1 MSGNNDAEV
10 ANIWFV
16 RAGSG
21 NVLIGDYLSKKRMAI
36 GLRGTDDFR
45 NFDDLKAVENHIKST
60 PNWKHPERFY
70 GGGAARYGVRFFSDV
85 EVDDLVFLMKG
96 AKDLAAVGTVKSNYE
111 FYQSPSWETGKPDY
125 CHIRNVDWL
134 KVPSVIETTGVAPQ
148 SGFGP
153 VNSATAKTILNLV
166 LAHVSDEDDGP
177 DPTKVLGHVV
187 DWLSKVSDT
196 KKGNRRK
203 QDSNEY
209 YFGEIQGADVG
220 TIFRSRR
227 ELYDANV
234 HRTLQAGIVG
244 RQHEGAE
251 SVVLS
256 GGYVDD
262 EDYGDVIVYT
272 GDGGQDDKRNQVSD
286 QDFEGKN
293 RALVRNHLD
302 DIPVRVIRGGNHR
315 SEYSPDDGYRYDGLF
330 KVERYWRERG
340 KHGFLVCRFRLVRQS
355 GQEIEL
361 PQSILDEDSADDAP
375 ARRTEATVNRLVRD
389 RRLAQKIKDL
399 YQYRCQVCGER
410 IEVDGGH
417 YAEAAHIKPLG
428 RPHDG
433 PDTLENLL
441 CLCPNHHVAFDNGGL
456 FFSDDLS
463 VNGDDK
469 MLSLSR
475 GHKPSAEF
483 IAYHRSIWG
492 R

>member
-1 MSGNNDAEV
+1 M
-10 ANIWFV
+10 
-16 RAGSG
+16 
-21 NVLIGDYLSKKRMAI
+21 
-36 GLRGTDDFR
+36 
-45 NFDDLKAVENHIKST
+45 T
-60 PNWKHPERFY
+60 P
-70 GGGAARYGVRFFSDV
+70 
-85 EVDDLVFLMKG
+85 
-96 AKDLAAVGTVKSNYE
+96 
-111 FYQSPSWETGKPDY
+111 
-125 CHIRNVDWL
+125 
-134 KVPSVIETTGVAPQ
+134 
-148 SGFGP
+148 
-153 VNSATAKTILNLV
+153 
-166 LAHVSDEDDGP
+166 
-177 DPTKVLGHVV
+177 
-187 DWLSKVSDT
+187 
-196 KKGNRRK
+196 
-203 QDSNEY
+203 NEY
-209 YFGEIQGADVG
+209 YFGDIQGVDAG
-220 TIFRSRR
+220 TVFGSRR

-272 GDGGQDDKRNQVSD
+272 GDGGQDDKRNQASD

-293 RALVRNHLD
+293 RALVHNHLD
-302 DIPVRVIRGGNHR
+302 DIPVRVIRGSNHR

-340 KHGFLVCRFRLVRQS
+340 KHGFLVCRFRLIRQS

-361 PQSILDEDSADDAP
+361 PQSIMVEDSTDDIP

-399 YQYRCQVCGER
+399 YQYRCQVCGEC
-410 IEVDGGH
+410 IKVDGGN

-463 VNGDDK
+463 VNGGDK

-475 GHKPSAEF
+475 GHKPSVEF